1 MHIIYFI
8 LLRKQTRNLKNR
20 KLSTNTQSLKTKSK
34 SSIQQQFQTGTSVGH
49 KSINLSKK
57 KYWHP
62 LMSDFLLG
70 IRHKIAIFNPY
81 SLQKNILQAFYM
93 IALVLKNNGHILIVN
108 TNPDYSNLARNLSLL
123 TLQRKSNFS
132 NSVVNKYA
140 HLYTSNISYCS
151 YKWVGGT
158 LTNWKQ
164 ISRSVLTFAKFS
176 ERCENF
182 LVKNNIEFPRYKK
195 IKTHFQGLLSKKY
208 TNKTTLAFYE
218 KPDVIFLVNPNE
230 NRNVILEANKLH
242 IPIIAFVES
251 NTDIKGITY
260 PIPVNIYSIS
270 FIYYCIKKILLISLI
285 YKNSL
290 KNLQK

>member
-1 MHIIYFI
+1 MNPRI
-8 LLRKQTRNLKNR
+8 LINNHSLENR
-20 KLSTNTQSLKTKSK
+20 WEK
-34 SSIQQQFQTGTSVGH
+34 SIQHQFKTGTSIGH

-70 IRHKIAIFNPY
+70 IRHKIAIFNSY
-81 SLQKNILQAFYM
+81 ILQKNILQAFYM
-93 IALVLKNNGHILIVN
+93 IALVLKNNGHILIIN

-123 TLQRKSNFS
+123 TLQKKSNFS
-132 NSVVNKYA
+132 NSVVTKYA
-140 HLYTSNISYCS
+140 HLYTPNISYCC

-195 IKTHFQGLLSKKY
+195 IKTHFQGLLSKKH
-208 TNKTTLAFYE
+208 TNQTTLAFYE
-218 KPDVIFLVNPNE
+218 KPDVVFLVNPNE
-230 NRNVILEANKLH
+230 NRNIIVEANKLH
-242 IPIIAFVES
+242 IPVVAFVES
-251 NTDIKGITY
+251 NTNIKGITY

-285 YKNSL
+285 YKNALNSH
-290 KNLQK
+290 KSVQY